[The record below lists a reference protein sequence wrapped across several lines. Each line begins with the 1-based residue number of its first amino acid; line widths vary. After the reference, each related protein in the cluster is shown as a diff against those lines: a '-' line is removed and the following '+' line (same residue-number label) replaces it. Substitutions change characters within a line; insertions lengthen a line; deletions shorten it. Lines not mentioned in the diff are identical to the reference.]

1 MSQYIALVD
10 EKGVRREYRVPDFAS
25 LTVAQWR
32 EMRRPHDATGQDGLI
47 EDLHRFSGVP
57 KKHLR
62 KLPPGEADKLIEALV
77 KAQQEAEKRA
87 AEVNGEDWRNPT
99 TITHEGV
106 TYTVPQDLERDTT
119 FGQWVDLDA
128 ALQGSD
134 NDAEIMADICAA
146 MLVEDGK
153 EYAGLT
159 ANLDR
164 MQTLPVRVAMGLTAF
179 FLLRSERLR
188 SAIHQHSMR
197 RVTSLLQGQ
206 GQEGSYSTTGTPS
219 GTAS

>member
-10 EKGVRREYRVPDFAS
+10 EKGIRREYRVPDFAS

-32 EMRRPHDATGQDGLI
+32 EMRKPSDATGHDALI

-77 KAQQEAEKRA
+77 KAQQEAEARA
-87 AEVNGEDWRNPT
+87 AEVNGEDWRNPL
-99 TITHEGV
+99 TITHEGI
-106 TYTVPQDLERDTT
+106 TYTVPQDLERDTV
-119 FGQWVDLDA
+119 FGQWMDLDA
-128 ALQGSD
+128 ALQGAESD
-134 NDAEIMADICAA
+134 ADIMADICAA
-146 MLVEDGK
+146 MLVEEGK
-153 EYAGLT
+153 EYPGLT

-164 MQTLPVRVAMGLTAF
+164 MQTLPARVAMGLTAF
-179 FLLRSERLR
+179 FLPRSERLR
-188 SAIHQHSMR
+188 SAIHQYSMR

-206 GQEGSYSTTGTPS
+206 GQEAASSTTGTPS